1 MPTPSPDWLLLDEF
15 NFHPHLAASQGAV
28 LVMFG
33 QPHCGACRAWYRMLP
48 RWRPDQLDALAY
60 VDVAVSSALAHEFEL
75 FHLPAFVLYK
85 NGAFHAWVNAPFSQ
99 QGLIEAVQSALSS
112 APEEAP

>member
-1 MPTPSPDWLLLDEF
+1 MLLSPDWLQLNEF
-15 NFHPHLAASQGAV
+15 DFHQRLAAHDGAV

-33 QPHCGACRAWYRMLP
+33 QPHCGACKAWQRVLP
-48 RWRPDQLDALAY
+48 RWRPDNIAALAY

-85 NGAFHAWVNAPFSQ
+85 NGAFHAWVNAPFSR
-99 QGLIEAVQSALSS
+99 QGLNDAVQGALSS
-112 APEEAP
+112 AAEEAP